1 MYGFPPGLLCEG
13 TNIFEK
19 WPQKI
24 CTSIF
29 GTSNFWWILGEG
41 VPRNHVPH
49 TGPERGWSLCISTA
63 AAGFG
68 FSGQLS
74 LGVSLGEMH
83 WCYIA
88 IKHWYD
94 AWWWI
99 TVYVSL
105 YHILPLPLL
114 GLKSCALPG
123 FFGCVQGD
131 RYDSFGWQVGQMPEA
146 VGALGNL
153 GGWLM
158 GRIYFVNYL
167 NMFVKFL
174 SLVRNLKCLIHVCF
188 WVILWLAHRGG
199 CICTILDT
207 NELENSF
214 ASGHCI
220 SCISWKFDET
230 GSAWFLVA
238 DGR

>member
-1 MYGFPPGLLCEG
+1 M
-13 TNIFEK
+13 
-19 WPQKI
+19 
-24 CTSIF
+24 
-29 GTSNFWWILGEG
+29 
-41 VPRNHVPH
+41 
-49 TGPERGWSLCISTA
+49 
-63 AAGFG
+63 
-68 FSGQLS
+68 
-74 LGVSLGEMH
+74 
-83 WCYIA
+83 
-88 IKHWYD
+88 WYV
-94 AWWWI
+94 I
-99 TVYVSL
+99 YVSL